1 MYINATGSHANA
13 IINNKY
19 YNLQKSE
26 DKNFAD
32 ELNIIDENLDLN
44 SEKSIISEE
53 ENTPLNIESSD
64 ILSESQEKTEANNI
78 DSDTQDETEKSSSKL
93 QSFNLIEISEP
104 LLPTVISSKNLAD
117 NNQIKPFGE
126 DNINQS
132 QKFTLNNSNFFIK
145 SPNGSQKFEIENPQ
159 IKMDGKHNGIE
170 SKVNKTSLEYIND
183 ISNFIQTIQKKN
195 KNELKANTNEFS
207 FLNTE
212 IQKEFD
218 GNIQRTNKEKISH
231 NIKAQDNEFN
241 NRLEEGTDNKHS
253 KPDLDNNSNK
263 LHTAKQNIYLNNNLF
278 SKELRTVAKVE
289 ETVIRYVKPKDFAD
303 VTFRIVNNLPANSI
317 SNARISLNPPSLGKI
332 IIAVRLINDNLS
344 LNIKVENK
352 DVLRIIENQIP
363 YLRDKLQLAG
373 IKVENLEL
381 NSNTDRQVEYQ
392 NNSYTKQYSNNQK
405 DNLMREFI
413 RTFREFNLNESDNN
427 DTEFENQNININN
440 QQVI

>member
-170 SKVNKTSLEYIND
+170 SKVNKTSLEYINE
-183 ISNFIQTIQKKN
+183 ISNFTQTIQKKN

-427 DTEFENQNININN
+427 DTEFENQNINITN